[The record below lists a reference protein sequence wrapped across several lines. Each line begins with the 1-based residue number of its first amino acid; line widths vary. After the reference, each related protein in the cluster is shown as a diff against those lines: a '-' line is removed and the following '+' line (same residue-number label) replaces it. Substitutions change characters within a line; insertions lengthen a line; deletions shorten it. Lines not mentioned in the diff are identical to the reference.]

1 MNPVYTKRAWLGLD
15 SFDVYDRI
23 FPSRYLTLA
32 QDMAGEHADLL
43 GCGYADLRPRDLMW
57 IIVRTRLDILAQPTD
72 KCEVILTT
80 RVKKPAGLIFD
91 REVEIRRA
99 DDGLLLATSI
109 SAWCVSNLETR
120 RLVRPSEIAYPDTFE
135 GPYIYADHLRAIP
148 DFQPAGEPALV
159 RRVNFTDLDHN
170 RHMNNCRYAD
180 ALLDAISPR
189 EDEHLTSL
197 EINYEHECL
206 EGDSLS
212 IYLERPNE
220 KGEGRARA
228 VRGDGVLS
236 FKARF
241 TIT

>member
-1 MNPVYTKRAWLGLD
+1 MNQEYSKRAWLGLD

-43 GCGYADLRPRDLMW
+43 GCGYSDLRPRNLMW
-57 IIVRTRLDILAQPTD
+57 IIVRTRLDILAEPED

-80 RVKKPAGLIFD
+80 KVKRPAGLMFD
-91 REVEIRRA
+91 REVKIERA
-99 DDGLLLATSI
+99 SDGLLLARGV
-109 SAWCVSNLETR
+109 SAWCVANLETR
-120 RLVRPSEIAYPDTFE
+120 RLVRPSEISYPDTFE
-135 GPYIYADHLRAIP
+135 GPYLFDEHLRAIP
-148 DFQPAGEPALV
+148 DFEAAGQPALV

-189 EDEHLTSL
+189 ADERLASL
-197 EINYEHECL
+197 EINFERECL

-212 IYLERPNE
+212 IYLDRPNE

-241 TIT
+241 TIA